1 MTRKTR
7 LMKNRVAG
15 GILLALLFIIM
26 YFYSMQE
33 IPTGKVNQAGSM
45 EVHFIDVGQGD
56 AILIEA
62 DHSAMLIDAGD
73 TNKRS
78 VITDYLDSQ
87 NITKLDYVIATHP
100 HSDHIGGLDAVL
112 KNYEV
117 KKIILPDVV
126 HTTKTY
132 ENVLDT
138 IEKRNLSVTKAQ
150 VGSLY
155 YLGSASF
162 TILAPNSDHYED
174 VNNYS
179 IVIRLCYGD
188 SVFLFTG
195 DAEALSEKEML
206 DSGMDL
212 SADVIK
218 LGHHGSA
225 YSSSEKFLEAVDP
238 SYAVVSVASDN
249 DYGHPHSRTLR
260 TIDSMNSKLYRT
272 DQQGTIIFYTDGNTI
287 SVNKKNYTLTK
298 KDLE

>member
-1 MTRKTR
+1 MKRKTR
-7 LMKNRVAG
+7 LMQNRIAG
-15 GILLALLFIIM
+15 VILLALLFVIVYYI
-26 YFYSMQE
+26 SIQE
-33 IPTGKVNQAGSM
+33 ARTDTVNQAGSM

-56 AILIEA
+56 AILVEA
-62 DHSAMLIDAGD
+62 DNSALLIDAGD
-73 TNKRS
+73 SNKRS
-78 VITDYLDSQ
+78 VITDYLNSR

-100 HSDHIGGLDAVL
+100 HSDHIGGLDTVL
-112 KNYEV
+112 HTYEV
-117 KKIILPDVV
+117 EKLILPDVV

-132 ENVLDT
+132 ENLLDT
-138 IEKRNLSVTKAQ
+138 IEDRNLSVTKAQ

-162 TILAPNSDHYED
+162 TILAPNSKNYED

-195 DAEALSEKEML
+195 DAESLSEEEML
-206 DSGMDL
+206 NSGTDL

-225 YSSSEKFLEAVDP
+225 YSSSKEFIEAVNPD
-238 SYAVVSVASDN
+238 YAVVSVAGDN
-249 DYGHPHSRTLR
+249 DYGHPHTGTLR
-260 TIDSMNSKLYRT
+260 TISRQNIKLYRT
-272 DQQGTIIFYTDGNTI
+272 DKQGTIVFHTDGNTI
-287 SVNKKNYTLTK
+287 SVNKDSYKITK